1 MSKKIDKI
9 IMLLYQKVDANQD
22 VAIQIVV
29 IKMNTL
35 M

>member
-1 MSKKIDKI
+1 MTKKIDKI

-22 VAIQIVV
+22 VAIQIVE